1 MKTVLI
7 TGASSGIGRELAFVY
22 AEKGYNLF
30 LTARRAENLKG
41 IKSKI
46 ESQHKVE
53 LAFFALDLSLP
64 ASAEQLFAKVKEL
77 GLEINILINNAG
89 FGIYSSFLESDI
101 TENEKMLNLN
111 ILSLTKLT
119 YLFAK
124 QMVDAGGGQIVNI
137 ASNAAFQGVP
147 YLSAYAASKAYVMHF
162 GEALAFELKP
172 KNVFVTTI
180 CPGATESEFG
190 EVAGFKDGK
199 VKPKMPSSRE
209 LAEFIHREAA
219 KKKVN
224 AIHGRMN
231 AFMTFS
237 QRFVPR
243 KLITKITASLIK
255 QD

>member
-1 MKTVLI
+1 M
-7 TGASSGIGRELAFVY
+7 
-22 AEKGYNLF
+22 
-30 LTARRAENLKG
+30 
-41 IKSKI
+41 
-46 ESQHKVE
+46 
-53 LAFFALDLSLP
+53 
-64 ASAEQLFAKVKEL
+64 
-77 GLEINILINNAG
+77 INNAG
-89 FGIYSSFLESDI
+89 FGIFSSFLESDI
-101 TENEKMLNLN
+101 QENEKMLNLN

-119 YLFAK
+119 HLFAK
-124 QMVDAGGGQIVNI
+124 QMVEAGGGQIVNI
-137 ASNAAFQGVP
+137 ASTAAFQGVP
-147 YLSAYAASKAYVMHF
+147 HLSAYAASKAYVMHF
-162 GEALAFELKP
+162 SEALAYELKP

>member
-7 TGASSGIGRELAFVY
+7 TGASSGIGRELAHVY
-22 AEKGYNLF
+22 AEKGNNLF
-30 LTARRAENLKG
+30 LTARREENLKEL
-41 IKSKI
+41 KSTIVGK
-46 ESQHKVE
+46 HKVE
-53 LAFFALDLSLP
+53 VAFLSLDLSLP
-64 ASAEQLFAKVKEL
+64 ASAEQLFAKTKEL
-77 GLEINILINNAG
+77 NLNIDILINNAG
-89 FGIYSSFLESDI
+89 FGIYSNFLESDI
-101 TENEKMLNLN
+101 AENEKMLNLN

-137 ASNAAFQGVP
+137 ASTAAFQGVP

-162 GEALAFELKP
+162 SEALAYELKP

-190 EVAGFKDGK
+190 EVAGFKDGE
-199 VKPKMPSSRE
+199 VKPKMPTSRE
-209 LAEFIHREAA
+209 LAEFTFREVE
-219 KKKVN
+219 KRKVN
-224 AIHGRMN
+224 SIHGQMN

-237 QRFVPR
+237 QRFAPR
-243 KLITKITASLIK
+243 KLITSITASMIK